1 MTLPRMSRRLF
12 LLVSVLIFLIEIAGV
27 FLIIDLVLGWQ
38 TTWHLE
44 HSAARGDASLWVLAL
59 FAVMLVARIVAAML
73 RLKDAGVSVW
83 FALAYGVPLLLVGFF
98 DAMVFAL
105 VTPEAEFFTPAIFR
119 IATFV
124 SWLAILLVPAAG
136 HGFWRAGPRGRAVPA
151 DPAGPGG
158 LPVDAP
164 HTPSRSAVPDRRQP
178 IMTGRP
184 ARAFGKRGS

>member
-1 MTLPRMSRRLF
+1 MWMSPGAVMTLPRMSRRLF
-12 LLVSVLIFLIEIAGV
+12 LLVSMLIFLIELAGV
-27 FLIIDLVLGWQ
+27 FLIIDLFLGWQ

-136 HGFWRAGPRGRAVPA
+136 HGFWRAGPRRRAVQ
-151 DPAGPGG
+151 
-158 LPVDAP
+158 VDTP
-164 HTPSRSAVPDRRQP
+164 HTPSSPAVPDRRQP

-184 ARAFGKRGS
+184 ARAFGKRQS